1 MPVFLWIK
9 DEEKVMA
16 VPTAY
21 LGVIL
26 IWATTPLAIQWSS
39 EGWGYLF
46 GITGRMALGALVC
59 AILLLVLKP
68 GLPMHRQARW
78 TYVAAGVGIYG
89 GMLSVYW
96 GAQYVPSGL
105 IAVLFGLNPLVTGLI
120 AAVWLGEKSL
130 TPGKLLGMA
139 LGLGGLLAIFADDLM
154 LHGHA
159 WWGVAGVLFAVLLH
173 SFSGVWVKQVG
184 AGLSGLA
191 VTTGSLFVVMPLF
204 IVTWLVYDG
213 SLPAQIS
220 PQAGMALV
228 YLGVFGSVLGFTLYF
243 YLLKHLEANRV
254 ALITLVTPVLALLIG
269 QWLNGEHLSM
279 EIWIGSLLIVF
290 GLGMHMWGDRFMGV
304 MLPVGR

>member
-1 MPVFLWIK
+1 
-9 DEEKVMA
+9 MA
-16 VPTAY
+16 VPAAY

-59 AILLLVLKP
+59 ALLLLFFKP
-68 GLPMHRQARW
+68 SLPWHRQARW

-96 GAQYVPSGL
+96 GAQFVPSGL

-120 AAVWLGEKSL
+120 AAVWLREKSL

-139 LGLGGLLAIFADDLM
+139 LGLGGLLAIFVDDLM
-154 LHGHA
+154 LQGHA
-159 WWGVAGVLFAVLLH
+159 WWGVLGVLLAVFLH
-173 SFSGVWVKQVG
+173 SFSGVWVKQLG
-184 AGLSGLA
+184 SGLSGLT
-191 VTTGSLFVVMPLF
+191 VTSGSLFVVMPLF
-204 IVTWLVYDG
+204 VLTWLVYDG

-269 QWLNGEHLSM
+269 QLLNGEHVSA
-279 EIWIGSLLIVF
+279 EIWLGSMMIVS
-290 GLGMHMWGDRFMGV
+290 GLGMHVWGDRFIERL
-304 MLPVGR
+304 LPVVR